1 MTGFGQVQVAWVL
14 VGVILVSRVG
24 RPLVTTQLPVLLS
37 LIGSL
42 RDPGRTLPTRAL
54 TTNEALTV
62 LRAQINKNVI

>member
-24 RPLVTTQLPVLLS
+24 RPLVTMQLPVLLS

-42 RDPGRTLPTRAL
+42 RDPGRTLPTRAP

>member
-62 LRAQINKNVI
+62 LRAHINKNVI